1 MKYSLY
7 LGKVSG
13 IKISIHWTFLIL
25 ILWIVLGNLR
35 RGSDINEIMWS
46 VGFVLTIFVC
56 VILHELG
63 HALAAQRFNIKTR
76 DIIILPIGGVAQLES
91 MPEKPK
97 EELIVALAGPL
108 VNFIISAALFP
119 FVKFSSEVGELDLNG
134 IGPSNFLP
142 ALMSI
147 NIWLALFNLIP
158 AFPMDGGRVLRALL
172 GFKLSHAKATRIAA
186 TVGQVLAIA
195 FVFFGFMSNPF
206 LIFIGLF
213 IFLGAQTEATYSESK
228 LLLKGF
234 TVNDVTMREIPTI
247 DEGAPI
253 KEAVLKL
260 LNSQTRNY
268 LVTKAGEPVGTLS
281 REQIIKA
288 LAEKGEGTYVRELDD
303 KDLVILE
310 SEMPLEH
317 AWRLMQERK
326 KPLMPV
332 MANGHLIG
340 VVDDENIA
348 EFILI
353 RTAESRYNTLTES
366 QDRPFEKPSIGNW
379 RA

>member
-7 LGKVSG
+7 LGNISG
-13 IKISIHWTFLIL
+13 IKISVHWTFLIL
-25 ILWIVLGNLR
+25 IIWIVLGNLR
-35 RGSDINEIMWS
+35 SGSNFDEILWS
-46 VGFVLTIFVC
+46 VGFVLTIFIC

-63 HALAAQRFNIKTR
+63 HALAAQRFKIKTR

-91 MPEKPK
+91 IPEKPR

-108 VNFIISAALFP
+108 VNFVISAVLFP
-119 FVKFSSEVGELDLNG
+119 FVKLGPDMAEMDSLNRVG
-134 IGPSNFLP
+134 PMNFLA
-142 ALMSI
+142 ALMTI

-172 GFKLSHAKATRIAA
+172 GFKLTHAKATKIAA
-186 TVGQVLAIA
+186 TVGQVLAIG
-195 FVFFGFMSNPF
+195 FVFLGFVSNPF

-213 IFLGAQTEATYSESK
+213 IFLGAQTEATYSQSK
-228 LLLKGF
+228 LLLKGY

-247 DEGAPI
+247 EEDASI
-253 KEAVLKL
+253 KEAVSKL

-268 LVTKAGEPVGTLS
+268 LVTKTGQPVGTLS

-288 LAEKGEGTYVRELDD
+288 LAEKGEGTYIREIED
-303 KDLVILE
+303 KDLVVLK
-310 SEMPLEH
+310 SEMPLEE
-317 AWRLMQERK
+317 AWRLMQVQK

-332 MANGHLIG
+332 MSDGHLEG
-340 VVDDENIA
+340 VVDEENIA

-353 RTAESRYNTLTES
+353 RTAESRNVNPDEFKNVKKST
-366 QDRPFEKPSIGNW
+366 IGNSHS
-379 RA
+379 